1 MPSRLVRDARLLS
14 LFLLCKGT
22 AKKFGKQ
29 ENIQKS
35 DLSHIRVFRKIKLRS
50 GNRYSVRIL

>member
-1 MPSRLVRDARLLS
+1 MPSRRLRDARLLS

-50 GNRYSVRIL
+50 GNR